1 VGYMGNARVISPHFS
16 RDTMLCVKDYRG
28 LTLKTYIYKWLLPKL
43 FSNTCE
49 SRIPRSGKDG
59 ERVNCYVVSID
70 DNSEPYFIANKY
82 KDGVIS
88 GLTWNV
94 NSYSDEHT
102 MSLPE
107 FINGELR
114 ITHYYGLTTITY
126 KSIYDF
132 ALHHATKLIYLK
144 IHIRRIIERTTQY
157 YFNKKKLIT
166 KKRMDLLQFMME
178 DQLDREH
185 NAIDILLLMSKLY
198 TIKWV
203 LHPSRDEQKN
213 ILKLNLDSLVESGEL
228 REVNHEYIVTG
239 KAISTIEKYEEE
251 ERRHTEAVK
260 LQRKMVYLTVLIL
273 FIAIVQSGLIKLPT
287 LLDFTGLAAPT
298 KSHNKSSNPTV
309 SYAAPFHSALY
320 KMAG

>member
-1 VGYMGNARVISPHFS
+1 M
-16 RDTMLCVKDYRG
+16 
-28 LTLKTYIYKWLLPKL
+28 
-43 FSNTCE
+43 
-49 SRIPRSGKDG
+49 
-59 ERVNCYVVSID
+59 SID
-70 DNSEPYFIANKY
+70 DNLEPYFLANEY
-82 KDGVIS
+82 KDEIIS
-88 GLTWNV
+88 GLVWND

-114 ITHYYGLTTITY
+114 ITHYYGLTTVTY
-126 KSIYDF
+126 KSIYNF
-132 ALHHATKLIYLK
+132 AFHHTTKLIYLS
-144 IHIRRIIERTTQY
+144 INIRRIIENTTQY
-157 YFNKKKLIT
+157 YFNRKKLIT

-185 NAIDILLLMSKLY
+185 NAIDILRLMSKLY

-228 REVNHEYIVTG
+228 RKVNHEYVVTG
-239 KAISTIEKYEEE
+239 KAISTIEKYEED

-260 LQRKMVYLTVLIL
+260 LQRKMVSLTMLIL

-287 LLDFTGLAAPT
+287 LLDFTDSVVPI

-309 SYAAPFHSALY
+309 LYAAPFHSALY
-320 KMAG
+320 KTAG